1 MGSLE
6 DIKGHQPIRVGL
18 TPREAKKTGEVLK
31 ALAALQVEVIGSST
45 MEAIANGE
53 GEQEVDQEGHPPA
66 PILTSQNLGE
76 AQGPQGLVG
85 MVMEARMEDGVA
97 QPPPPA
103 PDIQL
108 DHVAHGTRLIHFLTG
123 QNGTFGLPT
132 NISSMDLSMIILM
145 KGGL

>member
-1 MGSLE
+1 M
-6 DIKGHQPIRVGL
+6 GL

-31 ALAALQVEVIGSST
+31 ALAALQVEVIGS
-45 MEAIANGE
+45 IANRE

-66 PILTSQNLGE
+66 PILTSQNWGE
-76 AQGPQGLVG
+76 APGPQGLVG

-132 NISSMDLSMIILM
+132 NISSMDLSMIIRM